1 MLRRKF
7 IQTML
12 IASSASAMALIGSTA
27 RASGGAS
34 GGGDSDNGASRS
46 SGGASVNSG
55 GASQSSGGASRSSGG
70 ASINSGGA
78 SVNRDGTGASL
89 YCDVNGNCV
98 QETYDGLNTV
108 TDNDLDD
115 LLQSFQ

>member
-46 SGGASVNSG
+46 SGGASVN
-55 GASQSSGGASRSSGG
+55 SGGASRSSGG